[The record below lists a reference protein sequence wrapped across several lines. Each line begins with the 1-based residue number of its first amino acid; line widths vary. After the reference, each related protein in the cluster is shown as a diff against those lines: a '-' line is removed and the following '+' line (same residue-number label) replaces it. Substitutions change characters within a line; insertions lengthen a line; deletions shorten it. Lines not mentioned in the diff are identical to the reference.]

1 MTDIFI
7 SYRRTDLVEVGR
19 TYDKL
24 VTHFPKAAIF
34 LDRKEIRPGERFPLR
49 VREAAAEA
57 RVMLV
62 MLSAGWASAR
72 DPVAQTLRIERP
84 DDWMR
89 QEIEICLGQGGRLI
103 PVLLEGA
110 AMPEPAQLPESIRP
124 IVERQA
130 VRLVHEFFD
139 ESCARLHEAVEQYL
153 AETAQWLAIPYREW
167 SAEKSPPA
175 ALLRAE
181 FNVVPFTGR
190 AEELEKIRQWR
201 DQPAPLGVAL
211 VTGVGGRGKTRLA
224 IEACYRGREAG
235 WRTGFAS
242 LAQLAQGLSNP
253 DNSKPVLV
261 VIDYAE
267 SDPAEVI
274 GVLSRLVDLLAL
286 RQQTLR
292 LVLLARSAGEWW
304 ETVRSR
310 RELTDLLHHPK
321 LYLRMPIRELA
332 QTDEERIALLA
343 LAREHFR
350 RRLGGGAG
358 PSPSSLTAVS
368 NEALTLCAQALL
380 AELGDQNVASESDVF
395 DYLLS
400 RERRFWSSALAAA
413 GLGAEY
419 THLFEQLVAVA
430 TFGGGTSGAGE
441 TTQLLRAFENHSRI
455 DAATRESFRSAL
467 LAVYGTAGRVEP
479 LQPDKLGEFLMSRHA
494 TAEIIGLAS
503 FRNRV

>member
-19 TYDKL
+19 TYDRL
-24 VTHFPKAAIF
+24 VARFPKASIF

-49 VREAAAEA
+49 VREAAAQA

-62 MLSAGWASAR
+62 MLSADWASAC
-72 DPVAQTLRIERP
+72 DPVAHTPRIERP

-89 QEIEICLGQGGRLI
+89 QEIEICLGQGRQLI

-110 AMPEPAQLPESIRP
+110 AMPELSQLPESIRP
-124 IVERQA
+124 MVEREA
-130 VRLVHEFFD
+130 VQLVYEFFE
-139 ESCARLHEAVEQYL
+139 ESCARLHAAVEQYL
-153 AETAQWLAIPYREW
+153 AETAQWLAIPHREW
-167 SAEKSPPA
+167 SAEESPPA

-201 DQPAPLGVAL
+201 DQPTPLGVAL

-242 LAQLAQGLSNP
+242 LAQLTQGLSNP
-253 DNSKPVLV
+253 DNSQPVLA

-274 GVLSRLVDLLAL
+274 QVLSPLVDLVVS

-321 LYLRMPIRELA
+321 RYLRMPIRELA
-332 QTDEERIALLA
+332 QTDEERVALLA

-350 RRLGGGAG
+350 RRLGGAD
-358 PSPSSLTAVS
+358 PFLSNLIAVS

-380 AELGDQNVASESDVF
+380 AELGDENVASESDVF

-400 RERRFWSSALAAA
+400 RERRFWSSALAAV

-419 THLFEQLVAVA
+419 ANLFEQLVAVA

-441 TTQLLRAFENHSRI
+441 TDQLLRAFENYSRI

-467 LAVYGTAGRVEP
+467 LAVYGAAGSVEP

-494 TAEIIGLAS
+494 TPEIIGLAS